1 MQHIPHPE
9 TQEGIQPTAQPV
21 RLILGAVAAV
31 MFVASLGQTIV
42 STALPVIVA
51 DLNGLDHI
59 TWVITAYLLAS
70 TVSAPIYGKLGDLF
84 GRKVVIQAGIVI
96 FLLGSIICGLAPSMN
111 ILVAGR
117 LVQGLGG
124 GGLMVVAMAVVA
136 DVLPARDR
144 GRVQGLLGAVFGV
157 STVLGPLLGGFFV
170 EQMSWHAIFF
180 FNVPIGLATMLV
192 LGYALRV
199 PQERVGHQID
209 YLGAGLLTTALALLV
224 LISSMGGT
232 TFAWG
237 SGQMLGLIALAVA
250 SLVGFALSQSRA
262 AEPILPLSLFRNNN
276 FVITNIVGFMVG
288 VAMFGTLTF
297 MPLFLQVVKGV
308 SPAMS
313 GILLLPMT
321 AGLLGSSTLA
331 GFHMSR
337 TGKYK
342 QLPIYSTALLAAST
356 LALAWISPQTPNWLI
371 VVLVFLVGMGIG
383 PVFSIGVTAIQ
394 NAVPVSMLGVGTASA
409 NMFRMIGGAIGT
421 SAFGAIFAARLG
433 DLVGDALPVET
444 GGVRAIGPEMVAALP
459 PDTRALVLEAFSQ
472 ALQPIFIIGAVLALV
487 ATVASV
493 FLRELPLATTLEP
506 RK

>member
-1 MQHIPHPE
+1 MQHIPKPE
-9 TQEGIQPTAQPV
+9 TQEGAQPAVQPV
-21 RLILGAVAAV
+21 RLVLWAVAAV
-31 MFVASLGQTIV
+31 LFVASLGQTIV

-84 GRKVVIQAGIVI
+84 GRKIVIQVGILI

-136 DVLPARDR
+136 DVLPARER

-180 FNVPIGLATMLV
+180 FNVPIGLATMVV

-199 PQERVGHQID
+199 PQKRVGHQID

-250 SLVGFALSQSRA
+250 SLVGFAFSQGRA

-276 FVITNIVGFMVG
+276 FVVTNIVGFMVG

-342 QLPIYSTALLAAST
+342 RLPIYSTALLAVAT
-356 LALAWISPQTPNWLI
+356 FALAWISPQTPNWLI

-394 NAVPVSMLGVGTASA
+394 NAVPMSMLGVGTASA

-421 SAFGAIFAARLG
+421 SAFGAIFAARLAA
-433 DLVGDALPVET
+433 LVGDALPVES

-459 PDTRALVLEAFSQ
+459 PDMRALVLEAFSQ
-472 ALQPIFIIGAVLALV
+472 ALQPIFVIGAVLALV

-493 FLRELPLATTLEP
+493 FLRELPLATTLE